1 MLLKKAN
8 KKIADLLEDI
18 RRLSDELRKK
28 ETLLTGFVEVASSQ
42 SRRLASMSDA
52 TQDTILWDP
61 SVDPR
66 RAACSTPCFPS
77 EATWTEVGV
86 RKRKERTINGDS
98 PPRLSVSNRF
108 ELLADSENPI
118 VVIPAISPNSSTRQ
132 STHPLVRA
140 AAAAVTFT
148 TTPAAPGQTP
158 THDDVAF
165 QPASDTTTSTDPQ
178 TQDRSASSYTRPSQD
193 GGSYFD
199 PAAAVPPSI
208 RAAATIGR
216 DTTSAAD
223 EPQQRSAAAWNKPS
237 SYRRRILRDAVFRR
251 SGDFIHPA
259 SVRVGGGGCP
269 HSDLVDQAD
278 ALPVQSAAGLS
289 PTPSARS
296 PKSPFIPPLFPPSTL
311 IIGDSII
318 RVGDDQR

>member
-1 MLLKKAN
+1 MSFGKKKLYLPASW
-8 KKIADLLEDI
+8 KLPRASRGPRFHEWCHTGYH
-18 RRLSDELRKK
+18 
-28 ETLLTGFVEVASSQ
+28 TL
-42 SRRLASMSDA
+42 
-52 TQDTILWDP
+52 DP

-77 EATWTEVGV
+77 EATWTEVGFARG
-86 RKRKERTINGDS
+86 RKNHQW
-98 PPRLSVSNRF
+98 RLSTPISVSNRF

-118 VVIPAISPNSSTRQ
+118 IVSPAISPNSSRA
-132 STHPLVRA
+132 SRLIPMVRA
-140 AAAAVTFT
+140 AAAAVTFS

-158 THDDVAF
+158 TLDDVASSR
-165 QPASDTTTSTDPQ
+165 ASDTTTSTDPQ

-199 PAAAVPPSI
+199 PAAAVPPST

-223 EPQQRSAAAWNKPS
+223 VPQQRSAAAWNKPS

-269 HSDLVDQAD
+269 RSDLVDQAD